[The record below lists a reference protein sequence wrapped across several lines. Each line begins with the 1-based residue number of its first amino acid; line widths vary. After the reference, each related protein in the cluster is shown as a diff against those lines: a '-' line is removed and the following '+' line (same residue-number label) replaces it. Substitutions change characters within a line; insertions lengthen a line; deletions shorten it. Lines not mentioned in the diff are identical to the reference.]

1 MNYISIFKTVALNG
15 IFKYLQIIRSKR
27 KKEFFNFTVVENR
40 LSFQMHK
47 LNKT

>member
-1 MNYISIFKTVALNG
+1 MPSDNQVKE
-15 IFKYLQIIRSKR
+15 
-27 KKEFFNFTVVENR
+27 KEFFNFTVVENR